1 MDRFD
6 KDISFLE
13 SVDRDPIL
21 KELCRQYSI
30 DSFDEKFRVITFPIS
45 DLIKRNYEAGY
56 FLSNYPYVL
65 SLYGNAYLPQHCG
78 GDLTSTV
85 LPFKGTV

>member
-13 SVDRDPIL
+13 SVDRDPML

-30 DSFDEKFRVITFPIS
+30 
-45 DLIKRNYEAGY
+45 
-56 FLSNYPYVL
+56 
-65 SLYGNAYLPQHCG
+65 
-78 GDLTSTV
+78 
-85 LPFKGTV
+85 